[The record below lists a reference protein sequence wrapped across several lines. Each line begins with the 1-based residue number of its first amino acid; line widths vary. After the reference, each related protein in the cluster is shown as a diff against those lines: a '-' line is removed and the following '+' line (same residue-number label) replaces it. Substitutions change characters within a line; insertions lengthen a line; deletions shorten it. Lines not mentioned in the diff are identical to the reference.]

1 MMLGISLLI
10 FLVLIEYISIAWM
23 PFDMLTIILVNYLFL
38 IYYSIKILIPATYLN
53 EDTGKTINQM
63 ILLKDRV

>member
-53 EDTGKTINQM
+53 EDTGKLVNQM

>member
-53 EDTGKTINQM
+53 EDTGKTINQL